1 MLNRENKTAITRK
14 GMVSNRLNKFSIR
27 KYTVGTA
34 SILVGTTLI
43 FGLGNQEAK
52 AAESTNKELN
62 EATTSASDNQ
72 SSGKVDMQ
80 QLNQE
85 DNTKNDN
92 QKEMVSSQGNET
104 TSNGNKSIEKE
115 SVQSTTGNKV
125 EVSTAKSD
133 EQASPK
139 STNEDLNTKQTI
151 SNQEALQPD
160 LQENKSV
167 VNAQPTNEENKKVDA
182 KTEST
187 TLNVKSDAIKSN
199 AETLVDNNSNS
210 NNENNADIILPKST
224 APKRLNTRMR
234 MAAIQPNSTDS
245 KNVNDLITSNTT
257 LTVVDADN
265 SKTIVPAQD
274 YLSLKSQITVDDK
287 VKSGDYFT
295 IKYSD
300 TVQVYGLNP
309 EDIKNIGDIKDP
321 NNGETIATAKH
332 DTANNLITYT
342 FTDYVDRFNSVKM
355 GINYSIYMD
364 ADTIPVDKKDV
375 PFSVTI
381 GNQITTTTADI
392 TYPAYKEADN
402 NSIGSAF
409 TETVSHV
416 GNVED
421 PGYYNQVVYV
431 NPMDK
436 DLKGAKLKVEAYHPK
451 YPTNIGQIN
460 QNVTNIKIYRVPEG
474 YTLNK
479 GYDVNTNDLVDV
491 TDEFKNKMTYG
502 SNQSVNLDFGDITSA
517 YVVMVNT
524 KFQYTNSE
532 SPTLVQMATLSST
545 GNKSVSTG
553 NALGFTNNQSGGAGQ
568 EVYKIGNYV
577 WEDTNKNGVQELGEK
592 GVGNVTVTVFDNNT
606 NTKVGE
612 AVTKEDG
619 SYLIP
624 NLPNGDYR
632 VEFSNLPKGYE
643 VTPSKQGNNEEL
655 DSNGL
660 SSVITVNG
668 KDNLSADLGIYKPK
682 YNLGDYVWEDT
693 NKNGIQD
700 QDEKGISGVTVTL
713 KDENGNV
720 LKTVTT
726 DADGKYKFTDLD
738 NGNYKVE
745 FTTPEGYTPTTVTSG
760 SDIEKDSNG
769 LTTTGVINGADNMT
783 LDSGFYKTPKYN
795 LGNYVW
801 EDTNKDGKQDST
813 EKGIS
818 GVTVTLKN
826 ENGEVLQTTKT
837 DKDGKYQFT
846 GLENGTYKVEFETP
860 SGYTPTQVGSGTD
873 EGIDSNGT
881 STTGVIKDKDNDTID
896 SGFYKPT
903 YNLGDYV
910 WEDTNKN
917 GVQDKDEKGISG
929 VTVTLKDE
937 NDKVL
942 KTVTT
947 DENGKYQFTDL
958 NNGTY
963 KVEFETPSGYTPTS
977 VTSGNDTEKDS
988 NGLTTTGVIKDAD
1001 NMTLDS
1007 GFYKT
1012 PKYSL
1017 GDYVWYDSNK
1027 DGKQDSTEKGI
1038 KDVKVT
1044 LLNEKGEVIGTTKT
1058 DENGKYRFDNLDSGK
1073 YKVIFEKSAGYLPT
1087 KVNGTTDGEK
1097 DSNGSSVTVK
1107 INGKDD
1113 MSLDTGFYKEPKY
1126 NLGDYVWED
1135 TNKDGIQDANEPGIK
1150 DVKVTLKD
1158 STGKVIGTTTTDAS
1172 GKYKFTDLDNGNYT
1186 VEFETPAGYTP
1197 TVKNTTAEDKDSNGL
1212 TTTGVI
1218 KDADNMTLDSGF
1230 YKTPKYSL
1238 GDYVW
1243 YDSNKDG

>member
-72 SSGKVDMQ
+72 SSDKVDMQ

-151 SNQEALQPD
+151 SNQEGLQPD
-160 LQENKSV
+160 LLENKSV
-167 VNAQPTNEENKKVDA
+167 VNVQPTNEENKKVDA

-224 APKRLNTRMR
+224 APKSLNTRMR

-769 LTTTGVINGADNMT
+769 LTTTGVI
-783 LDSGFYKTPKYN
+783 
-795 LGNYVW
+795 
-801 EDTNKDGKQDST
+801 
-813 EKGIS
+813 
-818 GVTVTLKN
+818 
-826 ENGEVLQTTKT
+826 
-837 DKDGKYQFT
+837 
-846 GLENGTYKVEFETP
+846 
-860 SGYTPTQVGSGTD
+860 
-873 EGIDSNGT
+873 
-881 STTGVIKDKDNDTID
+881 KDKDNDTID

-1038 KDVKVT
+1038 KDVKVI

-1073 YKVIFEKSAGYLPT
+1073 YKVIFEKPT
-1087 KVNGTTDGEK
+1087 GLTQTGTNTTEDDKDADGGEVDVTITDH
-1097 DSNGSSVTVK
+1097 
-1107 INGKDD
+1107 DD
-1113 MSLDTGFYKEPKY
+1113 
-1126 NLGDYVWED
+1126 
-1135 TNKDGIQDANEPGIK
+1135 
-1150 DVKVTLKD
+1150 
-1158 STGKVIGTTTTDAS
+1158 
-1172 GKYKFTDLDNGNYT
+1172 FTLDNGY
-1186 VEFETPAGYTP
+1186 Y
-1197 TVKNTTAEDKDSNGL
+1197 
-1212 TTTGVI
+1212 
-1218 KDADNMTLDSGF
+1218 
-1230 YKTPKYSL
+1230 
-1238 GDYVW
+1238 
-1243 YDSNKDG
+1243 

>member
-1 MLNRENKTAITRK
+1 MLNRENKTAMTRK

-43 FGLGNQEAK
+43 FGIGSQEAK
-52 AAESTNKELN
+52 AAEVTNKEMK
-62 EATTSASDNQ
+62 EDATSVNNDQVSK
-72 SSGKVDMQ
+72 KVDTGQLNNDGNTSKVDTEQLKDENINKVANQKEVTRVENSVASEKNNNSQPSENGKLQTSDVKKTEANNTTLDDQVTTTVNSQ
-80 QLNQE
+80 QLNT
-85 DNTKNDN
+85 DN
-92 QKEMVSSQGNET
+92 T
-104 TSNGNKSIEKE
+104 TSNATMSSAPINVSKDDLKINNE
-115 SVQSTTGNKV
+115 
-125 EVSTAKSD
+125 EVRNVGEKSD
-133 EQASPK
+133 
-139 STNEDLNTKQTI
+139 
-151 SNQEALQPD
+151 
-160 LQENKSV
+160 
-167 VNAQPTNEENKKVDA
+167 
-182 KTEST
+182 
-187 TLNVKSDAIKSN
+187 
-199 AETLVDNNSNS
+199 
-210 NNENNADIILPKST
+210 NADNANGSDVIMPKST

-234 MAAIQPNSTDS
+234 MAAIQSTSTDS

-355 GINYSIYMD
+355 GINYSVYMD

-381 GNQITTTTADI
+381 GNQTTTTTADI

-409 TETVSHV
+409 TETVSHA
-416 GNVED
+416 GNAED

-436 DLKGAKLKVEAYHPK
+436 DLKGANLKVEAYHPK
-451 YPTNIGQIN
+451 YPANIGQIN

-479 GYDVNTNDLVDV
+479 GYDVNANDLVDV

-502 SNQSVNLDFGDITSA
+502 TNQSVNIDFGDITSA

-545 GNKSVSTG
+545 GNKTVSTG

-632 VEFSNLPKGYE
+632 VEFSNLPQGYE

-655 DSNGL
+655 DSNGV

-700 QDEKGISGVTVTL
+700 QDEK
-713 KDENGNV
+713 GNV

-1038 KDVKVT
+1038 KGVKVT
-1044 LLNEKGEVIGTTKT
+1044 LQNEKGEVIGTTET

-1073 YKVIFEKSAGYLPT
+1073 YKVIFEKPAGLT
-1087 KVNGTTDGEK
+1087 QTGTNTTEDDKDADGGEVDVTITDH
-1097 DSNGSSVTVK
+1097 
-1107 INGKDD
+1107 DD
-1113 MSLDTGFYKEPKY
+1113 
-1126 NLGDYVWED
+1126 
-1135 TNKDGIQDANEPGIK
+1135 
-1150 DVKVTLKD
+1150 
-1158 STGKVIGTTTTDAS
+1158 
-1172 GKYKFTDLDNGNYT
+1172 FTLDNGY
-1186 VEFETPAGYTP
+1186 FEEETS
-1197 TVKNTTAEDKDSNGL
+1197 DS
-1212 TTTGVI
+1212 
-1218 KDADNMTLDSGF
+1218 DS
-1230 YKTPKYSL
+1230 
-1238 GDYVW
+1238 
-1243 YDSNKDG
+1243 DSD

>member
-72 SSGKVDMQ
+72 SSDKVDMQ

-104 TSNGNKSIEKE
+104 TSNGNKLIEKE

-139 STNEDLNTKQTI
+139 STNEDLNTKQII

-167 VNAQPTNEENKKVDA
+167 VNVQPTNEENKKVDA

-199 AETLVDNNSNS
+199 DETLVDNNSNS

-234 MAAIQPNSTDS
+234 IAAVQPSSTEA

-257 LTVVDADN
+257 LTVVDADKN
-265 SKTIVPAQD
+265 NKIVPAQD

-342 FTDYVDRFNSVKM
+342 FTDYVDRFNSVQM

-364 ADTIPVDKKDV
+364 ADTIPVSKNDV
-375 PFSVTI
+375 EFNVTI
-381 GNQITTTTADI
+381 GNTTTKTTANI
-392 TYPAYKEADN
+392 QYPDYVVNEK

-416 GNVED
+416 GNKEN
-421 PGYYNQVVYV
+421 PGYYKQTIYV
-431 NPMDK
+431 NPSENS
-436 DLKGAKLKVEAYHPK
+436 LTNAKLKVQAYHSS
-451 YPTNIGQIN
+451 YPNNIGQIN
-460 QNVTNIKIYRVPEG
+460 KDVTDIKIYQVPKG

-479 GYDVNTNDLVDV
+479 GYDVNTKELTDV
-491 TDEFKNKMTYG
+491 TNQYLQKITYG
-502 SNQSVNLDFGDITSA
+502 DNNSAVIDFGNADSA

-1058 DENGKYRFDNLDSGK
+1058 DENGKYCFDNLDSGK
-1073 YKVIFEKSAGYLPT
+1073 YKVIFEK
-1087 KVNGTTDGEK
+1087 
-1097 DSNGSSVTVK
+1097 
-1107 INGKDD
+1107 
-1113 MSLDTGFYKEPKY
+1113 
-1126 NLGDYVWED
+1126 
-1135 TNKDGIQDANEPGIK
+1135 
-1150 DVKVTLKD
+1150 
-1158 STGKVIGTTTTDAS
+1158 
-1172 GKYKFTDLDNGNYT
+1172 
-1186 VEFETPAGYTP
+1186 PAGLTQ
-1197 TVKNTTAEDKDSNGL
+1197 TGTNTTEDD
-1212 TTTGVI
+1212 
-1218 KDADNMTLDSGF
+1218 KDADG
-1230 YKTPKYSL
+1230 
-1238 GDYVW
+1238 GEV
-1243 YDSNKDG
+1243 

>member
-72 SSGKVDMQ
+72 SSDKVDMQ

-104 TSNGNKSIEKE
+104 TSNGNKLIEKE

-167 VNAQPTNEENKKVDA
+167 VNVQPTNEENKKVDA

-199 AETLVDNNSNS
+199 DETLVDNNSNS

-234 MAAIQPNSTDS
+234 IAAVQPSSTEA

-257 LTVVDADN
+257 LTVVDADKN
-265 SKTIVPAQD
+265 NKIVPAQD
-274 YLSLKSQITVDDK
+274 YLALKSQIKVDDK

-342 FTDYVDRFNSVKM
+342 FTDYVDRFNSVQM

-364 ADTIPVDKKDV
+364 ADTIPVSKNDV
-375 PFSVTI
+375 EFNVTI
-381 GNQITTTTADI
+381 GNTTTKTTANI
-392 TYPAYKEADN
+392 QYPDYVSRDN

-409 TETVSHV
+409 TETVSHA
-416 GNVED
+416 GNAED
-421 PGYYNQVVYV
+421 PGYYIQTVYV
-431 NPMDK
+431 NPSEK
-436 DLKGAKLKVEAYHPK
+436 TLTNAKLKVEAYHK
-451 YPTNIGQIN
+451 DYPDNVGQIN
-460 QNVTNIKIYRVPEG
+460 KNVTKIKIYQAPKDYV
-474 YTLNK
+474 LNK
-479 GYDVNTNDLVDV
+479 GYDVNTNQLIDV
-491 TDEFKNKMTYG
+491 TEQFKDKITYG
-502 SNQSVNLDFGDITSA
+502 TNDSVNVDFGSINNS
-517 YVVMVNT
+517 YVVMVDT
-524 KFQYTNSE
+524 KFEFTTSE
-532 SPTLVQMATLSST
+532 SPTLVQMATLTSD
-545 GNKSVSTG
+545 GNRSVSTG

-577 WEDTNKNGVQELGEK
+577 WEDTNKNGIQELGEVGVK
-592 GVGNVTVTVFDNNT
+592 GVTVVAYDNKT
-606 NTKVGE
+606 NKEVGRTITDE
-612 AVTKEDG
+612 KG
-619 SYLIP
+619 GYLIP

-726 DADGKYKFTDLD
+726 DADGKYKFTDLG

-1044 LLNEKGEVIGTTKT
+1044 LLNEKGEVIGTTTT

-1073 YKVIFEKSAGYLPT
+1073 YKVIFEK
-1087 KVNGTTDGEK
+1087 
-1097 DSNGSSVTVK
+1097 
-1107 INGKDD
+1107 
-1113 MSLDTGFYKEPKY
+1113 
-1126 NLGDYVWED
+1126 
-1135 TNKDGIQDANEPGIK
+1135 
-1150 DVKVTLKD
+1150 
-1158 STGKVIGTTTTDAS
+1158 
-1172 GKYKFTDLDNGNYT
+1172 
-1186 VEFETPAGYTP
+1186 PAGLTQ
-1197 TVKNTTAEDKDSNGL
+1197 TGTNTTEDD
-1212 TTTGVI
+1212 
-1218 KDADNMTLDSGF
+1218 KDADGGEVDVTITDHDDF
-1230 YKTPKYSL
+1230 T
-1238 GDYVW
+1238 
-1243 YDSNKDG
+1243 

>member
-72 SSGKVDMQ
+72 SSDKVDMQ

-234 MAAIQPNSTDS
+234 IAAVQPSSTEA

-257 LTVVDADN
+257 LTVVDADKN
-265 SKTIVPAQD
+265 NKIVPAQD
-274 YLSLKSQITVDDK
+274 YLELKSQIKVDDK

-342 FTDYVDRFNSVKM
+342 FTDYVDRFNSVQM

-364 ADTIPVDKKDV
+364 ADTIPVSKNDV
-375 PFSVTI
+375 EFNVTI
-381 GNQITTTTADI
+381 GNTTTKTTANI
-392 TYPAYKEADN
+392 QYPDYVVNEK

-416 GNVED
+416 GNKEN
-421 PGYYNQVVYV
+421 PGYYKQTIYV
-431 NPMDK
+431 NPSENS
-436 DLKGAKLKVEAYHPK
+436 LTNAKLKVQAYHSS
-451 YPTNIGQIN
+451 YPNNIGQIN
-460 QNVTNIKIYRVPEG
+460 KEVTDIKIYQVPKG

-479 GYDVNTNDLVDV
+479 GYDVNTKELTDV
-491 TDEFKNKMTYG
+491 TNQYLQKITYG
-502 SNQSVNLDFGDITSA
+502 DNNSAVIDFGNADSA

-524 KFQYTNSE
+524 KFQYTTSE
-532 SPTLVQMATLSST
+532 SPTLVQMVTLSSD
-545 GNKSVSTG
+545 NSKSASMG

-1027 DGKQDSTEKGI
+1027 DGKQDS
-1038 KDVKVT
+1038 
-1044 LLNEKGEVIGTTKT
+1044 
-1058 DENGKYRFDNLDSGK
+1058 
-1073 YKVIFEKSAGYLPT
+1073 
-1087 KVNGTTDGEK
+1087 
-1097 DSNGSSVTVK
+1097 
-1107 INGKDD
+1107 
-1113 MSLDTGFYKEPKY
+1113 
-1126 NLGDYVWED
+1126 
-1135 TNKDGIQDANEPGIK
+1135 
-1150 DVKVTLKD
+1150 
-1158 STGKVIGTTTTDAS
+1158 
-1172 GKYKFTDLDNGNYT
+1172 
-1186 VEFETPAGYTP
+1186 
-1197 TVKNTTAEDKDSNGL
+1197 
-1212 TTTGVI
+1212 
-1218 KDADNMTLDSGF
+1218 
-1230 YKTPKYSL
+1230 
-1238 GDYVW
+1238 
-1243 YDSNKDG
+1243 

>member
-72 SSGKVDMQ
+72 SSDKVDMQ

-104 TSNGNKSIEKE
+104 TSNGNKLIEKE

-167 VNAQPTNEENKKVDA
+167 VNVQPTNEENKKVDA

-199 AETLVDNNSNS
+199 DETLVDNNSNS

-234 MAAIQPNSTDS
+234 IAAVQPSSTEA

-257 LTVVDADN
+257 LTVVDADKN
-265 SKTIVPAQD
+265 NKIVPAQD

-342 FTDYVDRFNSVKM
+342 FTDYVDRFNSVQM

-364 ADTIPVDKKDV
+364 ADTIPVSKNDV
-375 PFSVTI
+375 EFNVTI
-381 GNQITTTTADI
+381 GNTTTKTTANI
-392 TYPAYKEADN
+392 QYPDYVVNEK

-416 GNVED
+416 GNKEN
-421 PGYYNQVVYV
+421 PGYYKQTIYV
-431 NPMDK
+431 NPSENS
-436 DLKGAKLKVEAYHPK
+436 LTNAKLKVQAYHSS
-451 YPTNIGQIN
+451 YPNNIGQIN
-460 QNVTNIKIYRVPEG
+460 KDVTDIKIYQVPKG

-479 GYDVNTNDLVDV
+479 GYDVNTKELTDV
-491 TDEFKNKMTYG
+491 TNQYLQKITYG
-502 SNQSVNLDFGDITSA
+502 DNNSAVIDFGNADSA

-1058 DENGKYRFDNLDSGK
+1058 DENGKYCFDNLDSGK
-1073 YKVIFEKSAGYLPT
+1073 YKVIFEK
-1087 KVNGTTDGEK
+1087 
-1097 DSNGSSVTVK
+1097 
-1107 INGKDD
+1107 
-1113 MSLDTGFYKEPKY
+1113 
-1126 NLGDYVWED
+1126 
-1135 TNKDGIQDANEPGIK
+1135 
-1150 DVKVTLKD
+1150 
-1158 STGKVIGTTTTDAS
+1158 
-1172 GKYKFTDLDNGNYT
+1172 
-1186 VEFETPAGYTP
+1186 PAGLTQ
-1197 TVKNTTAEDKDSNGL
+1197 TGTNTTE
-1212 TTTGVI
+1212 
-1218 KDADNMTLDSGF
+1218 
-1230 YKTPKYSL
+1230 
-1238 GDYVW
+1238 
-1243 YDSNKDG
+1243 

>member
-72 SSGKVDMQ
+72 SSDKVDMQ

-104 TSNGNKSIEKE
+104 TSNGNKLIEKE

-167 VNAQPTNEENKKVDA
+167 VNVQPTNEENKKVDA

-199 AETLVDNNSNS
+199 DETLVDNNSNS

-234 MAAIQPNSTDS
+234 IAAVQPSSTEA

-257 LTVVDADN
+257 LTVVDADKN
-265 SKTIVPAQD
+265 NKIVPAQD

-342 FTDYVDRFNSVKM
+342 FTDYVDRFNSVQM

-364 ADTIPVDKKDV
+364 ADTIPVSKNDV
-375 PFSVTI
+375 EFNVTI
-381 GNQITTTTADI
+381 GNTTTKTTANI
-392 TYPAYKEADN
+392 QYPDYVVNEK

-416 GNVED
+416 GNKEN
-421 PGYYNQVVYV
+421 PGYYKQTIYV
-431 NPMDK
+431 NPSENS
-436 DLKGAKLKVEAYHPK
+436 LTNAKLKVQAYHSS
-451 YPTNIGQIN
+451 YPNNIGQIN
-460 QNVTNIKIYRVPEG
+460 KDVTDIKIYQVPKG

-479 GYDVNTNDLVDV
+479 GYDVNTKELTDV
-491 TDEFKNKMTYG
+491 TNQYLQKITYG
-502 SNQSVNLDFGDITSA
+502 DNNSAVIDFGNADSA

-1027 DGKQDSTEKGI
+1027 
-1038 KDVKVT
+1038 
-1044 LLNEKGEVIGTTKT
+1044 
-1058 DENGKYRFDNLDSGK
+1058 
-1073 YKVIFEKSAGYLPT
+1073 
-1087 KVNGTTDGEK
+1087 
-1097 DSNGSSVTVK
+1097 
-1107 INGKDD
+1107 
-1113 MSLDTGFYKEPKY
+1113 
-1126 NLGDYVWED
+1126 
-1135 TNKDGIQDANEPGIK
+1135 
-1150 DVKVTLKD
+1150 
-1158 STGKVIGTTTTDAS
+1158 
-1172 GKYKFTDLDNGNYT
+1172 
-1186 VEFETPAGYTP
+1186 
-1197 TVKNTTAEDKDSNGL
+1197 
-1212 TTTGVI
+1212 
-1218 KDADNMTLDSGF
+1218 
-1230 YKTPKYSL
+1230 
-1238 GDYVW
+1238 
-1243 YDSNKDG
+1243 

>member
-1 MLNRENKTAITRK
+1 
-14 GMVSNRLNKFSIR
+14 
-27 KYTVGTA
+27 
-34 SILVGTTLI
+34 
-43 FGLGNQEAK
+43 
-52 AAESTNKELN
+52 
-62 EATTSASDNQ
+62 
-72 SSGKVDMQ
+72 
-80 QLNQE
+80 
-85 DNTKNDN
+85 
-92 QKEMVSSQGNET
+92 
-104 TSNGNKSIEKE
+104 
-115 SVQSTTGNKV
+115 
-125 EVSTAKSD
+125 
-133 EQASPK
+133 
-139 STNEDLNTKQTI
+139 
-151 SNQEALQPD
+151 
-160 LQENKSV
+160 
-167 VNAQPTNEENKKVDA
+167 
-182 KTEST
+182 
-187 TLNVKSDAIKSN
+187 
-199 AETLVDNNSNS
+199 
-210 NNENNADIILPKST
+210 
-224 APKRLNTRMR
+224 
-234 MAAIQPNSTDS
+234 
-245 KNVNDLITSNTT
+245 
-257 LTVVDADN
+257 
-265 SKTIVPAQD
+265 
-274 YLSLKSQITVDDK
+274 
-287 VKSGDYFT
+287 
-295 IKYSD
+295 
-300 TVQVYGLNP
+300 
-309 EDIKNIGDIKDP
+309 
-321 NNGETIATAKH
+321 
-332 DTANNLITYT
+332 
-342 FTDYVDRFNSVKM
+342 
-355 GINYSIYMD
+355 
-364 ADTIPVDKKDV
+364 
-375 PFSVTI
+375 
-381 GNQITTTTADI
+381 
-392 TYPAYKEADN
+392 YKEADN

-738 NGNYKVE
+738 NGNYKVV

-1073 YKVIFEKSAGYLPT
+1073 YKVIFEK
-1087 KVNGTTDGEK
+1087 
-1097 DSNGSSVTVK
+1097 
-1107 INGKDD
+1107 
-1113 MSLDTGFYKEPKY
+1113 
-1126 NLGDYVWED
+1126 
-1135 TNKDGIQDANEPGIK
+1135 
-1150 DVKVTLKD
+1150 
-1158 STGKVIGTTTTDAS
+1158 
-1172 GKYKFTDLDNGNYT
+1172 
-1186 VEFETPAGYTP
+1186 PAGLTQ
-1197 TVKNTTAEDKDSNGL
+1197 TGTNTTEDD
-1212 TTTGVI
+1212 
-1218 KDADNMTLDSGF
+1218 KDADGGEVD
-1230 YKTPKYSL
+1230 
-1238 GDYVW
+1238 
-1243 YDSNKDG
+1243 

>member
-1 MLNRENKTAITRK
+1 MLNRENKTAMTRK

-43 FGLGNQEAK
+43 FGLGSQEAK
-52 AAESTNKELN
+52 AAEVTNKEMK
-62 EATTSASDNQ
+62 EDATSVNNDQVSK
-72 SSGKVDMQ
+72 KVDTEQLNNDGNTSKVDTEQLKDENINKVANQKEVTRVENSVASEKNNNSKPSENGKLQTSDVKKTEDNNATSDDQVTTTVNSQ
-80 QLNQE
+80 QLNT
-85 DNTKNDN
+85 DNTTS
-92 QKEMVSSQGNET
+92 MSSAPINVRKDDLKFNNE
-104 TSNGNKSIEKE
+104 
-115 SVQSTTGNKV
+115 
-125 EVSTAKSD
+125 EVRNVGEKSD
-133 EQASPK
+133 NTDNANSSELIKPK
-139 STNEDLNTKQTI
+139 T
-151 SNQEALQPD
+151 
-160 LQENKSV
+160 
-167 VNAQPTNEENKKVDA
+167 
-182 KTEST
+182 TE
-187 TLNVKSDAIKSN
+187 
-199 AETLVDNNSNS
+199 
-210 NNENNADIILPKST
+210 
-224 APKRLNTRMR
+224 PKRLNTRMR
-234 MAAIQPNSTDS
+234 IAAIQPNSTDS

-342 FTDYVDRFNSVKM
+342 FTDYVDRFNSVQM

-381 GNQITTTTADI
+381 GNQTTTTTADI

-409 TETVSHV
+409 TETVSHA
-416 GNVED
+416 GNAED

-436 DLKGAKLKVEAYHPK
+436 DLKGANLKVEAYHPK
-451 YPTNIGQIN
+451 YPANIGQIN

-479 GYDVNTNDLVDV
+479 GYDVNANDLVDV
-491 TDEFKNKMTYG
+491 TDEFKNKMAYG
-502 SNQSVNLDFGDITSA
+502 TNQSVNIDFGDITSA
-517 YVVMVNT
+517 YVVMVKT

-532 SPTLVQMATLSST
+532 SPTLVQMATLTSD
-545 GNKSVSTG
+545 GNRSVSTG

-577 WEDTNKNGVQELGEK
+577 WEDTNKNGVQELGEVGVK
-592 GVGNVTVTVFDNNT
+592 GVTVVAYDNKT
-606 NTKVGE
+606 NKEVGRTITDE
-612 AVTKEDG
+612 KG
-619 SYLIP
+619 GYLIP

-632 VEFSNLPKGYE
+632 VEFSNLPQGYE

-655 DSNGL
+655 DSNGV

-682 YNLGDYVWEDT
+682 YNLGDYVWEDI

-745 FTTPEGYTPTTVTSG
+745 FTTPEGYTPTSTNTGGNDTV
-760 SDIEKDSNG
+760 DSNG

-801 EDTNKDGKQDST
+801 EDTNKDGKQDSS

-1038 KDVKVT
+1038 KGVKVT

-1073 YKVIFEKSAGYLPT
+1073 YKVIFEK
-1087 KVNGTTDGEK
+1087 
-1097 DSNGSSVTVK
+1097 
-1107 INGKDD
+1107 
-1113 MSLDTGFYKEPKY
+1113 
-1126 NLGDYVWED
+1126 
-1135 TNKDGIQDANEPGIK
+1135 
-1150 DVKVTLKD
+1150 
-1158 STGKVIGTTTTDAS
+1158 
-1172 GKYKFTDLDNGNYT
+1172 
-1186 VEFETPAGYTP
+1186 PAGLTQ
-1197 TVKNTTAEDKDSNGL
+1197 TGTNTTEDD
-1212 TTTGVI
+1212 
-1218 KDADNMTLDSGF
+1218 KDADGGEVDVTITDHDDFTLD
-1230 YKTPKYSL
+1230 
-1238 GDYVW
+1238 
-1243 YDSNKDG
+1243 N

>member
-1 MLNRENKTAITRK
+1 MLNRENKTAMTRK

-62 EATTSASDNQ
+62 ETTTSASDNQ
-72 SSGKVDMQ
+72 SNSKVDNQ

-92 QKEMVSSQGNET
+92 QKEMESSQGTET
-104 TSNGNKSIEKE
+104 TSNDNKALSLENG

-133 EQASPK
+133 EQAPPK

-167 VNAQPTNEENKKVDA
+167 VNVQPTNEENKKVDA

-1073 YKVIFEKSAGYLPT
+1073 YKVIFEKPAGLT
-1087 KVNGTTDGEK
+1087 QTGTNTTEDDKDADGGEVDVTITDH
-1097 DSNGSSVTVK
+1097 
-1107 INGKDD
+1107 DD
-1113 MSLDTGFYKEPKY
+1113 
-1126 NLGDYVWED
+1126 
-1135 TNKDGIQDANEPGIK
+1135 
-1150 DVKVTLKD
+1150 
-1158 STGKVIGTTTTDAS
+1158 
-1172 GKYKFTDLDNGNYT
+1172 FTLDNGYY
-1186 VEFETPAGYTP
+1186 EEETS
-1197 TVKNTTAEDKDSNGL
+1197 DS
-1212 TTTGVI
+1212 
-1218 KDADNMTLDSGF
+1218 DS
-1230 YKTPKYSL
+1230 
-1238 GDYVW
+1238 
-1243 YDSNKDG
+1243 DSDS

>member
-1 MLNRENKTAITRK
+1 MLNRENKTAMTRK

-43 FGLGNQEAK
+43 FGIGSQEAK
-52 AAESTNKELN
+52 AAEVTNKEMK
-62 EATTSASDNQ
+62 EDATSVNNDQVSK
-72 SSGKVDMQ
+72 KVDTGQLNKDGNTSKVDTEQLNDENINKVANQKEVTRVENSVASEKNNNSQPSENGKLQTSDVKKTEDNNATSDDQVTTTVNSQ
-80 QLNQE
+80 QLNT
-85 DNTKNDN
+85 DN
-92 QKEMVSSQGNET
+92 T
-104 TSNGNKSIEKE
+104 TSNATMSAAPINVSKDDLKINSE
-115 SVQSTTGNKV
+115 
-125 EVSTAKSD
+125 EVRNVGEKSD
-133 EQASPK
+133 
-139 STNEDLNTKQTI
+139 NT
-151 SNQEALQPD
+151 D
-160 LQENKSV
+160 
-167 VNAQPTNEENKKVDA
+167 NANG
-182 KTEST
+182 
-187 TLNVKSDAIKSN
+187 SDVIM
-199 AETLVDNNSNS
+199 
-210 NNENNADIILPKST
+210 PKST

-234 MAAIQPNSTDS
+234 IAAVQPSSTDS
-245 KNVNDLITSNTT
+245 KNVNNLITSTTT
-257 LTVVDADN
+257 LTVVDADKN
-265 SKTIVPAQD
+265 NKIVPAQD
-274 YLSLKSQITVDDK
+274 YLALKSQIKVDDK

-342 FTDYVDRFNSVKM
+342 FTDYVDRFNSVQM

-364 ADTIPVDKKDV
+364 ADTIPVSKNDV
-375 PFSVTI
+375 EFNVTI
-381 GNQITTTTADI
+381 GNDTTKTTANI
-392 TYPAYKEADN
+392 QYPDYVVNEK

-416 GNVED
+416 GNKEN
-421 PGYYNQVVYV
+421 PGYYKQTIYV
-431 NPMDK
+431 NPSENS
-436 DLKGAKLKVEAYHPK
+436 LTNAKLKVQAYHSS
-451 YPTNIGQIN
+451 YPNNIGQIN
-460 QNVTNIKIYRVPEG
+460 KEVTDIKIYQVPKG

-479 GYDVNTNDLVDV
+479 GYDVNTKELTDV
-491 TDEFKNKMTYG
+491 TNQYLQKITYG
-502 SNQSVNLDFGDITSA
+502 DNNSAVIDFGNADSA

-524 KFQYTNSE
+524 KFQYTTSE
-532 SPTLVQMATLSST
+532 SPTLVQMVTLSSD
-545 GNKSVSTG
+545 NSKSASMG

-632 VEFSNLPKGYE
+632 VEFSNLPQGYE

-655 DSNGL
+655 DSNGV

-860 SGYTPTQVGSGTD
+860 LGYTPTQVGSGTD

-1073 YKVIFEKSAGYLPT
+1073 YKVIFEK
-1087 KVNGTTDGEK
+1087 
-1097 DSNGSSVTVK
+1097 
-1107 INGKDD
+1107 
-1113 MSLDTGFYKEPKY
+1113 
-1126 NLGDYVWED
+1126 
-1135 TNKDGIQDANEPGIK
+1135 
-1150 DVKVTLKD
+1150 
-1158 STGKVIGTTTTDAS
+1158 
-1172 GKYKFTDLDNGNYT
+1172 
-1186 VEFETPAGYTP
+1186 PAG
-1197 TVKNTTAEDKDSNGL
+1197 L
-1212 TTTGVI
+1212 T
-1218 KDADNMTLDSGF
+1218 
-1230 YKTPKYSL
+1230 
-1238 GDYVW
+1238 
-1243 YDSNKDG
+1243 

>member
-1 MLNRENKTAITRK
+1 MLNRENKTAMTRK

-43 FGLGNQEAK
+43 FGIGSQEAK
-52 AAESTNKELN
+52 AAEVTNKEMK
-62 EATTSASDNQ
+62 EDATSVNNDQVSK
-72 SSGKVDMQ
+72 KVDTGQLNKDGNTSKVDTEQLNDENINKVANQKEVTRVENSVASEKNNNSQPSENGKLQTSDVKKTEDNNATSDDQVTTTVNSQ
-80 QLNQE
+80 QLNT
-85 DNTKNDN
+85 DN
-92 QKEMVSSQGNET
+92 T
-104 TSNGNKSIEKE
+104 TSNATMSAAPINVSKDDLKINSE
-115 SVQSTTGNKV
+115 
-125 EVSTAKSD
+125 EVRNVGEKSD
-133 EQASPK
+133 
-139 STNEDLNTKQTI
+139 NT
-151 SNQEALQPD
+151 D
-160 LQENKSV
+160 
-167 VNAQPTNEENKKVDA
+167 NANG
-182 KTEST
+182 
-187 TLNVKSDAIKSN
+187 SDVIM
-199 AETLVDNNSNS
+199 
-210 NNENNADIILPKST
+210 PKST

-234 MAAIQPNSTDS
+234 IAAVQPSSTDS
-245 KNVNDLITSNTT
+245 KNVNNLITSTTT
-257 LTVVDADN
+257 LTVVDADKN
-265 SKTIVPAQD
+265 NKIVPAQD
-274 YLSLKSQITVDDK
+274 YLALKSQIKVDDK

-342 FTDYVDRFNSVKM
+342 FTDYVDRFNSVQM

-364 ADTIPVDKKDV
+364 ADTIPVSKNDV
-375 PFSVTI
+375 EFNVTI
-381 GNQITTTTADI
+381 GNDTTKTTANI
-392 TYPAYKEADN
+392 QYPDYVVNEK

-416 GNVED
+416 GNKEN
-421 PGYYNQVVYV
+421 PGYYKQTIYV
-431 NPMDK
+431 NPSENS
-436 DLKGAKLKVEAYHPK
+436 LTNAKLKVQAYHSS
-451 YPTNIGQIN
+451 YPNNIGQIN
-460 QNVTNIKIYRVPEG
+460 KEVTDIKIYQVPKG

-479 GYDVNTNDLVDV
+479 GYDVNTKELTDV
-491 TDEFKNKMTYG
+491 TNQYLQKITYG
-502 SNQSVNLDFGDITSA
+502 DNNSAVIDFGNADSA

-524 KFQYTNSE
+524 KFQYTTSE
-532 SPTLVQMATLSST
+532 SPTLVQMVTLSSD
-545 GNKSVSTG
+545 NSKSASMG

-632 VEFSNLPKGYE
+632 VEFSNLPQGYE

-655 DSNGL
+655 DSNGV

-801 EDTNKDGKQDST
+801 EDTNKDGKQGST

-860 SGYTPTQVGSGTD
+860 LGYTPTQVGSGTD

-1073 YKVIFEKSAGYLPT
+1073 YKVIFEK
-1087 KVNGTTDGEK
+1087 
-1097 DSNGSSVTVK
+1097 
-1107 INGKDD
+1107 
-1113 MSLDTGFYKEPKY
+1113 
-1126 NLGDYVWED
+1126 
-1135 TNKDGIQDANEPGIK
+1135 
-1150 DVKVTLKD
+1150 
-1158 STGKVIGTTTTDAS
+1158 
-1172 GKYKFTDLDNGNYT
+1172 
-1186 VEFETPAGYTP
+1186 PAG
-1197 TVKNTTAEDKDSNGL
+1197 L
-1212 TTTGVI
+1212 T
-1218 KDADNMTLDSGF
+1218 
-1230 YKTPKYSL
+1230 
-1238 GDYVW
+1238 
-1243 YDSNKDG
+1243 

>member
-72 SSGKVDMQ
+72 SSDKVDMQ

-104 TSNGNKSIEKE
+104 TSNGNKLIEKE

-167 VNAQPTNEENKKVDA
+167 VNVQPTNEENKKVDA

-245 KNVNDLITSNTT
+245 KNVNNLITSTTT
-257 LTVVDADN
+257 LTVVDADKN
-265 SKTIVPAQD
+265 NKIVPAQD
-274 YLSLKSQITVDDK
+274 YLTLKSQIKVDDK

-342 FTDYVDRFNSVKM
+342 FTDYVDRFNSVQM

-364 ADTIPVDKKDV
+364 ADTIPVSKNDV
-375 PFSVTI
+375 EFNVTI
-381 GNQITTTTADI
+381 GNTTTKTTANI
-392 TYPAYKEADN
+392 QYPDYVSRDN

-409 TETVSHV
+409 TETVSHA
-416 GNVED
+416 GNAED
-421 PGYYNQVVYV
+421 PGYYIQTVYV
-431 NPMDK
+431 NPSEK
-436 DLKGAKLKVEAYHPK
+436 TLTNAKLKVEAYHK
-451 YPTNIGQIN
+451 DYPDNVGQIN
-460 QNVTNIKIYRVPEG
+460 KNVTKIKIYQAPKDYV
-474 YTLNK
+474 LNK
-479 GYDVNTNDLVDV
+479 GYDVNTNQLIDV
-491 TDEFKNKMTYG
+491 TEQFKDKITYG
-502 SNQSVNLDFGDITSA
+502 TNDSVNVDFGSINNS
-517 YVVMVNT
+517 YVVMVDT
-524 KFQYTNSE
+524 KFEFTTSE
-532 SPTLVQMATLSST
+532 SPTLVQMATLTSD
-545 GNKSVSTG
+545 GNRSVSTG

-1044 LLNEKGEVIGTTKT
+1044 LLN
-1058 DENGKYRFDNLDSGK
+1058 
-1073 YKVIFEKSAGYLPT
+1073 
-1087 KVNGTTDGEK
+1087 
-1097 DSNGSSVTVK
+1097 
-1107 INGKDD
+1107 
-1113 MSLDTGFYKEPKY
+1113 
-1126 NLGDYVWED
+1126 
-1135 TNKDGIQDANEPGIK
+1135 
-1150 DVKVTLKD
+1150 
-1158 STGKVIGTTTTDAS
+1158 
-1172 GKYKFTDLDNGNYT
+1172 
-1186 VEFETPAGYTP
+1186 
-1197 TVKNTTAEDKDSNGL
+1197 
-1212 TTTGVI
+1212 
-1218 KDADNMTLDSGF
+1218 
-1230 YKTPKYSL
+1230 
-1238 GDYVW
+1238 
-1243 YDSNKDG
+1243 

>member
-1073 YKVIFEKSAGYLPT
+1073 YKVIFE
-1087 KVNGTTDGEK
+1087 
-1097 DSNGSSVTVK
+1097 
-1107 INGKDD
+1107 
-1113 MSLDTGFYKEPKY
+1113 
-1126 NLGDYVWED
+1126 
-1135 TNKDGIQDANEPGIK
+1135 
-1150 DVKVTLKD
+1150 
-1158 STGKVIGTTTTDAS
+1158 
-1172 GKYKFTDLDNGNYT
+1172 
-1186 VEFETPAGYTP
+1186 
-1197 TVKNTTAEDKDSNGL
+1197 
-1212 TTTGVI
+1212 
-1218 KDADNMTLDSGF
+1218 
-1230 YKTPKYSL
+1230 
-1238 GDYVW
+1238 
-1243 YDSNKDG
+1243 

>member
-738 NGNYKVE
+738 NGNYKVV

-1073 YKVIFEKSAGYLPT
+1073 YKVIFEK
-1087 KVNGTTDGEK
+1087 
-1097 DSNGSSVTVK
+1097 
-1107 INGKDD
+1107 
-1113 MSLDTGFYKEPKY
+1113 
-1126 NLGDYVWED
+1126 
-1135 TNKDGIQDANEPGIK
+1135 
-1150 DVKVTLKD
+1150 
-1158 STGKVIGTTTTDAS
+1158 
-1172 GKYKFTDLDNGNYT
+1172 
-1186 VEFETPAGYTP
+1186 PAGLTQ
-1197 TVKNTTAEDKDSNGL
+1197 TGTNTTEDDKD
-1212 TTTGVI
+1212 
-1218 KDADNMTLDSGF
+1218 
-1230 YKTPKYSL
+1230 
-1238 GDYVW
+1238 
-1243 YDSNKDG
+1243 

>member
-1 MLNRENKTAITRK
+1 MNNKKTATNRK
-14 GMVSNRLNKFSIR
+14 GMISNRLNKFSIR
-27 KYTVGTA
+27 KYSVGTA

-43 FGLGNQEAK
+43 FGLSGHEAK
-52 AAESTNKELN
+52 AAEHTNGELN
-62 EATTSASDNQ
+62 Q
-72 SSGKVDMQ
+72 SK
-80 QLNQE
+80 
-85 DNTKNDN
+85 
-92 QKEMVSSQGNET
+92 NET
-104 TSNGNKSIEKE
+104 TAPSENKTTEKVDSRQLKDNTQTATADQPKVTMSDSATVKETSSNMQSPQNTTAN
-115 SVQSTTGNKV
+115 QSTTQTSNVTTNDKSATTYSNDTSKSNLTQAKD
-125 EVSTAKSD
+125 VSTK
-133 EQASPK
+133 PK
-139 STNEDLNTKQTI
+139 TTTI
-151 SNQEALQPD
+151 KPR
-160 LQENKSV
+160 
-167 VNAQPTNEENKKVDA
+167 
-182 KTEST
+182 
-187 TLNVKSDAIKSN
+187 TLN
-199 AETLVDNNSNS
+199 
-210 NNENNADIILPKST
+210 
-224 APKRLNTRMR
+224 R
-234 MAAIQPNSTDS
+234 MAVNTVAAPQQGT
-245 KNVNDLITSNTT
+245 NVNDKVHFKNIDIAIDKGHVNKDTGKTEFWATSSDVLKLKANYTIDDSVKEGDT
-257 LTVVDADN
+257 FTFKYGQYFRPGSVRLP
-265 SKTIVPAQD
+265 SKTQNLYNAQ
-274 YLSLKSQITVDDK
+274 
-287 VKSGDYFT
+287 G
-295 IKYSD
+295 
-300 TVQVYGLNP
+300 
-309 EDIKNIGDIKDP
+309 NI
-321 NNGETIATAKH
+321 IAKGIYDSATNS
-332 DTANNLITYT
+332 TTYT
-342 FTDYVDRFNSVKM
+342 FTNYVDQYTNISGSIEQVSFAKRENATTDKTAYKMEVTLGNDSYSKEVIVDYGNKKAQPLISSTNYINNEDLSRNMTAYVNQPKNTYTKQTFVTNLTGYKFNPNAKNFKIYEVTNQNQFVDSFTPDTSKLTDVTDQFD
-355 GINYSIYMD
+355 INYSND
-364 ADTIPVDKKDV
+364 NKTATVDLMKGQKSSNKQYIIQQV
-375 PFSVTI
+375 
-381 GNQITTTTADI
+381 A
-392 TYPAYKEADN
+392 YPDN
-402 NSIGSAF
+402 SSTDNG
-409 TETVSHV
+409 
-416 GNVED
+416 
-421 PGYYNQVVYV
+421 
-431 NPMDK
+431 
-436 DLKGAKLKVEAYHPK
+436 
-451 YPTNIGQIN
+451 
-460 QNVTNIKIYRVPEG
+460 KID
-474 YTLNK
+474 YTLDTDKTKYSWSNS
-479 GYDVNTNDLVDV
+479 YSNVN
-491 TDEFKNKMTYG
+491 G
-502 SNQSVNLDFGDITSA
+502 
-517 YVVMVNT
+517 
-524 KFQYTNSE
+524 
-532 SPTLVQMATLSST
+532 SST
-545 GNKSVSTG
+545 ANGDQKKYN
-553 NALGFTNNQSGGAGQ
+553 LGD
-568 EVYKIGNYV
+568 YV
-577 WEDTNKNGVQELGEK
+577 WEDTNKDGKQDANEK
-592 GVGNVTVTVFDNNT
+592 GIKGVYVILKDSNG
-606 NTKVGE
+606 
-612 AVTKEDG
+612 KELDRTTTDE
-619 SYLIP
+619 
-624 NLPNGDYR
+624 NGKYQFTGLSNGTYS

-738 NGNYKVE
+738 NGNYKVV

-1073 YKVIFEKSAGYLPT
+1073 YKVIFEK
-1087 KVNGTTDGEK
+1087 
-1097 DSNGSSVTVK
+1097 
-1107 INGKDD
+1107 
-1113 MSLDTGFYKEPKY
+1113 
-1126 NLGDYVWED
+1126 
-1135 TNKDGIQDANEPGIK
+1135 
-1150 DVKVTLKD
+1150 
-1158 STGKVIGTTTTDAS
+1158 
-1172 GKYKFTDLDNGNYT
+1172 
-1186 VEFETPAGYTP
+1186 PAGLTQ
-1197 TVKNTTAEDKDSNGL
+1197 TGTNTT
-1212 TTTGVI
+1212 
-1218 KDADNMTLDSGF
+1218 
-1230 YKTPKYSL
+1230 
-1238 GDYVW
+1238 
-1243 YDSNKDG
+1243 

>member
-381 GNQITTTTADI
+381 GNQTTTTTADI

-738 NGNYKVE
+738 NGNYKVV

-1073 YKVIFEKSAGYLPT
+1073 YKVIFEK
-1087 KVNGTTDGEK
+1087 
-1097 DSNGSSVTVK
+1097 
-1107 INGKDD
+1107 
-1113 MSLDTGFYKEPKY
+1113 
-1126 NLGDYVWED
+1126 
-1135 TNKDGIQDANEPGIK
+1135 
-1150 DVKVTLKD
+1150 
-1158 STGKVIGTTTTDAS
+1158 
-1172 GKYKFTDLDNGNYT
+1172 
-1186 VEFETPAGYTP
+1186 PAGLTQ
-1197 TVKNTTAEDKDSNGL
+1197 TGTNTTEDD
-1212 TTTGVI
+1212 
-1218 KDADNMTLDSGF
+1218 KDADGGEVDVT
-1230 YKTPKYSL
+1230 
-1238 GDYVW
+1238 
-1243 YDSNKDG
+1243 

>member
-72 SSGKVDMQ
+72 SSDKVDMQ

-234 MAAIQPNSTDS
+234 IAAVQPSSTEA

-257 LTVVDADN
+257 LTVVDADKN
-265 SKTIVPAQD
+265 NKIVPAQD
-274 YLSLKSQITVDDK
+274 YLELKSQIKVDDK

-342 FTDYVDRFNSVKM
+342 FTDYVDRFNSVQM

-364 ADTIPVDKKDV
+364 ADTIPVSKNDV
-375 PFSVTI
+375 EFNVTI
-381 GNQITTTTADI
+381 GNTTTKTTANI
-392 TYPAYKEADN
+392 QYPDYVVNEK

-416 GNVED
+416 GNKEN
-421 PGYYNQVVYV
+421 PGYYKQTIYV
-431 NPMDK
+431 NPSENS
-436 DLKGAKLKVEAYHPK
+436 LTNAKLKVQAYHSS
-451 YPTNIGQIN
+451 YPNNIGQIN
-460 QNVTNIKIYRVPEG
+460 KEVTDIKIYQVPKG

-479 GYDVNTNDLVDV
+479 GYDVNTKELTDV
-491 TDEFKNKMTYG
+491 TNQYLQKITYG
-502 SNQSVNLDFGDITSA
+502 DNNSAVIDFGNADSA

-524 KFQYTNSE
+524 KFQYTTSE
-532 SPTLVQMATLSST
+532 SPTLVQMVTLSSD
-545 GNKSVSTG
+545 NSKSASMG

-1073 YKVIFEKSAGYLPT
+1073 Y
-1087 KVNGTTDGEK
+1087 
-1097 DSNGSSVTVK
+1097 
-1107 INGKDD
+1107 
-1113 MSLDTGFYKEPKY
+1113 
-1126 NLGDYVWED
+1126 
-1135 TNKDGIQDANEPGIK
+1135 
-1150 DVKVTLKD
+1150 
-1158 STGKVIGTTTTDAS
+1158 
-1172 GKYKFTDLDNGNYT
+1172 
-1186 VEFETPAGYTP
+1186 
-1197 TVKNTTAEDKDSNGL
+1197 
-1212 TTTGVI
+1212 
-1218 KDADNMTLDSGF
+1218 
-1230 YKTPKYSL
+1230 
-1238 GDYVW
+1238 
-1243 YDSNKDG
+1243 

>member
-1 MLNRENKTAITRK
+1 MLNRENKTAMTRK

-43 FGLGNQEAK
+43 FGLGSQEAK
-52 AAESTNKELN
+52 AAEVTNKEMK
-62 EATTSASDNQ
+62 EDATSVNNDQVSK
-72 SSGKVDMQ
+72 KVDTEQLNNDGNTSKVDTEQLKDENINKVANQKEVTRVENSVASEKNNNSKPSENGKLQTSDVKKTEDNNATSDDQVTTTVNSQ
-80 QLNQE
+80 QLNT
-85 DNTKNDN
+85 DNTTS
-92 QKEMVSSQGNET
+92 MSSAPINVRKDDLKFNNE
-104 TSNGNKSIEKE
+104 
-115 SVQSTTGNKV
+115 
-125 EVSTAKSD
+125 EVRNVGEKSD
-133 EQASPK
+133 NTDNANSSELIKPK
-139 STNEDLNTKQTI
+139 T
-151 SNQEALQPD
+151 
-160 LQENKSV
+160 
-167 VNAQPTNEENKKVDA
+167 
-182 KTEST
+182 TE
-187 TLNVKSDAIKSN
+187 
-199 AETLVDNNSNS
+199 
-210 NNENNADIILPKST
+210 
-224 APKRLNTRMR
+224 PKRLNTRMR
-234 MAAIQPNSTDS
+234 IAAIQPNSTDS

-342 FTDYVDRFNSVKM
+342 FTDYVDRFNSVQM

-381 GNQITTTTADI
+381 GNQTTTTTADI

-416 GNVED
+416 GNAED

-436 DLKGAKLKVEAYHPK
+436 DLKGANLKVEAYHPK
-451 YPTNIGQIN
+451 YPANIGQIN

-479 GYDVNTNDLVDV
+479 GYDVNANDLVDV
-491 TDEFKNKMTYG
+491 TDEFKNKMAYG
-502 SNQSVNLDFGDITSA
+502 TNQSVNIDFGDITSA

-545 GNKSVSTG
+545 GNKTVSTG

-632 VEFSNLPKGYE
+632 VEFSNLPQGYE

-655 DSNGL
+655 DSNGV

-682 YNLGDYVWEDT
+682 YNLGDYVWEDI

-745 FTTPEGYTPTTVTSG
+745 FTTPEGYTPTSTNTGGNDTV
-760 SDIEKDSNG
+760 DSNG

-801 EDTNKDGKQDST
+801 EDTNKDGKQDSS

-977 VTSGNDTEKDS
+977 VTTGNDTEKDS

-1073 YKVIFEKSAGYLPT
+1073 YKVIFE
-1087 KVNGTTDGEK
+1087 N
-1097 DSNGSSVTVK
+1097 
-1107 INGKDD
+1107 
-1113 MSLDTGFYKEPKY
+1113 
-1126 NLGDYVWED
+1126 
-1135 TNKDGIQDANEPGIK
+1135 
-1150 DVKVTLKD
+1150 
-1158 STGKVIGTTTTDAS
+1158 
-1172 GKYKFTDLDNGNYT
+1172 
-1186 VEFETPAGYTP
+1186 PAGLTQ
-1197 TVKNTTAEDKDSNGL
+1197 TGTNTTEDDKD
-1212 TTTGVI
+1212 
-1218 KDADNMTLDSGF
+1218 
-1230 YKTPKYSL
+1230 
-1238 GDYVW
+1238 
-1243 YDSNKDG
+1243 

>member
-72 SSGKVDMQ
+72 SSDKVDMQ

-167 VNAQPTNEENKKVDA
+167 VNVQPTNEENKKVDA

-234 MAAIQPNSTDS
+234 IAAVQPSSTEA

-257 LTVVDADN
+257 LTVVDADKN
-265 SKTIVPAQD
+265 NKIVPAQD

-342 FTDYVDRFNSVKM
+342 FTDYVDRFNSVQM

-364 ADTIPVDKKDV
+364 ADTIPVSKNDV
-375 PFSVTI
+375 EFNVTI
-381 GNQITTTTADI
+381 GNTTTKTTANI
-392 TYPAYKEADN
+392 QYPDYVVNEK

-416 GNVED
+416 GNKEN
-421 PGYYNQVVYV
+421 PGYYKQTIYV
-431 NPMDK
+431 NPSENS
-436 DLKGAKLKVEAYHPK
+436 LTNAKLKVQAYHSS
-451 YPTNIGQIN
+451 YPNNIGQIN
-460 QNVTNIKIYRVPEG
+460 KDVTDIKIYQVPKG

-479 GYDVNTNDLVDV
+479 GYDVNTKELTDV
-491 TDEFKNKMTYG
+491 TNQYLQKITYG
-502 SNQSVNLDFGDITSA
+502 DNNSAVIDFGNADSA

-524 KFQYTNSE
+524 KFQYTTSE
-532 SPTLVQMATLSST
+532 SPTLVQMVTLSSD
-545 GNKSVSTG
+545 NSKSASMG

-577 WEDTNKNGVQELGEK
+577 WEDTNKNGIQELGEVGVK
-592 GVGNVTVTVFDNNT
+592 GVTVVAYDNKT
-606 NTKVGE
+606 NKEVGRTITDE
-612 AVTKEDG
+612 KG
-619 SYLIP
+619 GYLIP

-818 GVTVTLKN
+818 SVTVTLKN

-1073 YKVIFEKSAGYLPT
+1073 YKVIFEK
-1087 KVNGTTDGEK
+1087 
-1097 DSNGSSVTVK
+1097 
-1107 INGKDD
+1107 
-1113 MSLDTGFYKEPKY
+1113 
-1126 NLGDYVWED
+1126 
-1135 TNKDGIQDANEPGIK
+1135 
-1150 DVKVTLKD
+1150 
-1158 STGKVIGTTTTDAS
+1158 
-1172 GKYKFTDLDNGNYT
+1172 
-1186 VEFETPAGYTP
+1186 PAGLTQ
-1197 TVKNTTAEDKDSNGL
+1197 TGTNTT
-1212 TTTGVI
+1212 
-1218 KDADNMTLDSGF
+1218 
-1230 YKTPKYSL
+1230 
-1238 GDYVW
+1238 
-1243 YDSNKDG
+1243 

>member
-72 SSGKVDMQ
+72 SSDKVDMQ

-104 TSNGNKSIEKE
+104 TSNGNKLIEKE

-167 VNAQPTNEENKKVDA
+167 VNVQPTNEENKKVDA

-199 AETLVDNNSNS
+199 DETLVDNNSNS

-234 MAAIQPNSTDS
+234 IAAVQPSSTEA

-257 LTVVDADN
+257 LTVVDADKN
-265 SKTIVPAQD
+265 NKIVPAQD

-342 FTDYVDRFNSVKM
+342 FTDYVDRFNSVQM

-364 ADTIPVDKKDV
+364 ADTIPVSKNDV
-375 PFSVTI
+375 EFNVTI
-381 GNQITTTTADI
+381 GNTTTKTTANI
-392 TYPAYKEADN
+392 QYPDYVVNEK

-416 GNVED
+416 GNKEN
-421 PGYYNQVVYV
+421 PGYYKQTIYV
-431 NPMDK
+431 NPSENS
-436 DLKGAKLKVEAYHPK
+436 LTNAKLKVQAYHSS
-451 YPTNIGQIN
+451 YPNNIGQIN
-460 QNVTNIKIYRVPEG
+460 KDVTDIKIYQVPKG

-479 GYDVNTNDLVDV
+479 GYDVNTKELTDV
-491 TDEFKNKMTYG
+491 TNQYLQKITYG
-502 SNQSVNLDFGDITSA
+502 DNNSAVIDFGNADSA

-947 DENGKYQFTDL
+947 DESGKYQFTDL

-1058 DENGKYRFDNLDSGK
+1058 DENGKYCFDNLDSGK
-1073 YKVIFEKSAGYLPT
+1073 YKVIFEK
-1087 KVNGTTDGEK
+1087 
-1097 DSNGSSVTVK
+1097 
-1107 INGKDD
+1107 
-1113 MSLDTGFYKEPKY
+1113 
-1126 NLGDYVWED
+1126 
-1135 TNKDGIQDANEPGIK
+1135 
-1150 DVKVTLKD
+1150 
-1158 STGKVIGTTTTDAS
+1158 
-1172 GKYKFTDLDNGNYT
+1172 
-1186 VEFETPAGYTP
+1186 PAGLTQ
-1197 TVKNTTAEDKDSNGL
+1197 TGTNTTEDD
-1212 TTTGVI
+1212 
-1218 KDADNMTLDSGF
+1218 KDADGGEVDVTITDHDDFTLD
-1230 YKTPKYSL
+1230 
-1238 GDYVW
+1238 
-1243 YDSNKDG
+1243 

>member
-1 MLNRENKTAITRK
+1 MLNRENKTAMTRK

-43 FGLGNQEAK
+43 FGLGSQEAK
-52 AAESTNKELN
+52 AAEVTNKEMK
-62 EATTSASDNQ
+62 EDATSVNNDQVSK
-72 SSGKVDMQ
+72 KVDTEQLNNDGNTSKVDTEQLKDENINKVANQKEVTRVENSVASEKNNNSKPSENGKLQTSDVKKTEDNNATSDDQVTTTVNSQ
-80 QLNQE
+80 QLNT
-85 DNTKNDN
+85 DNTTS
-92 QKEMVSSQGNET
+92 MSSAPINVRKDDLKFNNE
-104 TSNGNKSIEKE
+104 
-115 SVQSTTGNKV
+115 
-125 EVSTAKSD
+125 EVRNVGEKSD
-133 EQASPK
+133 NTDNANSSELIKPK
-139 STNEDLNTKQTI
+139 T
-151 SNQEALQPD
+151 
-160 LQENKSV
+160 
-167 VNAQPTNEENKKVDA
+167 
-182 KTEST
+182 TE
-187 TLNVKSDAIKSN
+187 
-199 AETLVDNNSNS
+199 
-210 NNENNADIILPKST
+210 
-224 APKRLNTRMR
+224 PKRLNTRMR
-234 MAAIQPNSTDS
+234 IAAIQPNSTDS

-342 FTDYVDRFNSVKM
+342 FTDYVDRFNSVQM

-381 GNQITTTTADI
+381 GNQTTTTTADI

-416 GNVED
+416 GNAED

-436 DLKGAKLKVEAYHPK
+436 DLKGANLKVEAYHPK
-451 YPTNIGQIN
+451 YPANIGQIN

-479 GYDVNTNDLVDV
+479 GYDVNANDLVDV
-491 TDEFKNKMTYG
+491 TDEFKNKMAYG
-502 SNQSVNLDFGDITSA
+502 TNQSVNIDFGDITSA

-545 GNKSVSTG
+545 GNKTVSTG

-632 VEFSNLPKGYE
+632 VEFSNLPQGYE

-655 DSNGL
+655 DSNGV

-682 YNLGDYVWEDT
+682 YNLGDYVWEDI

-745 FTTPEGYTPTTVTSG
+745 FTTPEGYTPTSTNTGGNDTV
-760 SDIEKDSNG
+760 DSNG

-801 EDTNKDGKQDST
+801 EDTNKDGKQDSS

-977 VTSGNDTEKDS
+977 VTTGNDTEKDS

-1073 YKVIFEKSAGYLPT
+1073 YKVIFE
-1087 KVNGTTDGEK
+1087 N
-1097 DSNGSSVTVK
+1097 
-1107 INGKDD
+1107 
-1113 MSLDTGFYKEPKY
+1113 
-1126 NLGDYVWED
+1126 
-1135 TNKDGIQDANEPGIK
+1135 
-1150 DVKVTLKD
+1150 
-1158 STGKVIGTTTTDAS
+1158 
-1172 GKYKFTDLDNGNYT
+1172 
-1186 VEFETPAGYTP
+1186 PAGLTQ
-1197 TVKNTTAEDKDSNGL
+1197 TGTNTTEDD
-1212 TTTGVI
+1212 
-1218 KDADNMTLDSGF
+1218 KDADGGEVDVTITDH
-1230 YKTPKYSL
+1230 
-1238 GDYVW
+1238 
-1243 YDSNKDG
+1243 

>member
-738 NGNYKVE
+738 NGNYKVV

-1073 YKVIFEKSAGYLPT
+1073 YKVIFEK
-1087 KVNGTTDGEK
+1087 
-1097 DSNGSSVTVK
+1097 
-1107 INGKDD
+1107 
-1113 MSLDTGFYKEPKY
+1113 
-1126 NLGDYVWED
+1126 
-1135 TNKDGIQDANEPGIK
+1135 
-1150 DVKVTLKD
+1150 
-1158 STGKVIGTTTTDAS
+1158 
-1172 GKYKFTDLDNGNYT
+1172 
-1186 VEFETPAGYTP
+1186 PAGLTQ
-1197 TVKNTTAEDKDSNGL
+1197 TGTNTTEDD
-1212 TTTGVI
+1212 
-1218 KDADNMTLDSGF
+1218 KDADGGEVDVTITD
-1230 YKTPKYSL
+1230 
-1238 GDYVW
+1238 
-1243 YDSNKDG
+1243 

>member
-738 NGNYKVE
+738 NGNYKVV

-1073 YKVIFEKSAGYLPT
+1073 YKVIFEK
-1087 KVNGTTDGEK
+1087 
-1097 DSNGSSVTVK
+1097 
-1107 INGKDD
+1107 
-1113 MSLDTGFYKEPKY
+1113 M
-1126 NLGDYVWED
+1126 
-1135 TNKDGIQDANEPGIK
+1135 IK
-1150 DVKVTLKD
+1150 MQMVAK
-1158 STGKVIGTTTTDAS
+1158 
-1172 GKYKFTDLDNGNYT
+1172 
-1186 VEFETPAGYTP
+1186 
-1197 TVKNTTAEDKDSNGL
+1197 L
-1212 TTTGVI
+1212 T
-1218 KDADNMTLDSGF
+1218 
-1230 YKTPKYSL
+1230 
-1238 GDYVW
+1238 
-1243 YDSNKDG
+1243 

>member
-738 NGNYKVE
+738 NGNYKVV

-1073 YKVIFEKSAGYLPT
+1073 YKVIFEK
-1087 KVNGTTDGEK
+1087 
-1097 DSNGSSVTVK
+1097 
-1107 INGKDD
+1107 
-1113 MSLDTGFYKEPKY
+1113 
-1126 NLGDYVWED
+1126 
-1135 TNKDGIQDANEPGIK
+1135 
-1150 DVKVTLKD
+1150 
-1158 STGKVIGTTTTDAS
+1158 
-1172 GKYKFTDLDNGNYT
+1172 
-1186 VEFETPAGYTP
+1186 PAGLTQ
-1197 TVKNTTAEDKDSNGL
+1197 TGTNTTEDDKDMVAKL
-1212 TTTGVI
+1212 T
-1218 KDADNMTLDSGF
+1218 
-1230 YKTPKYSL
+1230 
-1238 GDYVW
+1238 
-1243 YDSNKDG
+1243 

>member
-1 MLNRENKTAITRK
+1 MLNRENKTAMTRK

-43 FGLGNQEAK
+43 FGIGSQEAK
-52 AAESTNKELN
+52 AAEVTNKEMK
-62 EATTSASDNQ
+62 EDATSVNNDQVSK
-72 SSGKVDMQ
+72 KVDTGQLNKDGNTSKVDTEQLNDENINKVANQKEVTRVENSVASEKNNNSQPSENGKLQTSDVKKTEDNNATSDDQVTTTVNSQ
-80 QLNQE
+80 QLNT
-85 DNTKNDN
+85 DN
-92 QKEMVSSQGNET
+92 T
-104 TSNGNKSIEKE
+104 TSNATMSAAPINVSKDDLKINSE
-115 SVQSTTGNKV
+115 
-125 EVSTAKSD
+125 EVRNVGEKSD
-133 EQASPK
+133 
-139 STNEDLNTKQTI
+139 NT
-151 SNQEALQPD
+151 D
-160 LQENKSV
+160 
-167 VNAQPTNEENKKVDA
+167 NANG
-182 KTEST
+182 
-187 TLNVKSDAIKSN
+187 SDVIM
-199 AETLVDNNSNS
+199 
-210 NNENNADIILPKST
+210 PKST

-234 MAAIQPNSTDS
+234 IAAVQPSSTDS
-245 KNVNDLITSNTT
+245 KNVNNLITSTTT
-257 LTVVDADN
+257 LTVVDADKN
-265 SKTIVPAQD
+265 NKIVPAQD
-274 YLSLKSQITVDDK
+274 YLALKSQIKVDDK

-342 FTDYVDRFNSVKM
+342 FTDYVDRFNSVQM

-364 ADTIPVDKKDV
+364 ADTIPVSKNDV
-375 PFSVTI
+375 EFNVTI
-381 GNQITTTTADI
+381 GNDTTKTTANI
-392 TYPAYKEADN
+392 QYPDYVVNEK

-416 GNVED
+416 GNKEN
-421 PGYYNQVVYV
+421 PGYYKQTIYV
-431 NPMDK
+431 NPSENS
-436 DLKGAKLKVEAYHPK
+436 LTNAKLKVQAYHSS
-451 YPTNIGQIN
+451 YPNNIGQIN
-460 QNVTNIKIYRVPEG
+460 KEVTDIKIYQVPKG

-479 GYDVNTNDLVDV
+479 GYDVNTKELTDV
-491 TDEFKNKMTYG
+491 TNQYLQKITYG
-502 SNQSVNLDFGDITSA
+502 DNNSAVIDFGNADSA

-524 KFQYTNSE
+524 KFQYTTSE
-532 SPTLVQMATLSST
+532 SPTLVQMVTLSSD
-545 GNKSVSTG
+545 NSKSASMG

-632 VEFSNLPKGYE
+632 VEFSNLPQGYE

-655 DSNGL
+655 DSNGV

-860 SGYTPTQVGSGTD
+860 LGYTPTQVGSGTD

-1073 YKVIFEKSAGYLPT
+1073 YKVIFEK
-1087 KVNGTTDGEK
+1087 
-1097 DSNGSSVTVK
+1097 
-1107 INGKDD
+1107 
-1113 MSLDTGFYKEPKY
+1113 
-1126 NLGDYVWED
+1126 
-1135 TNKDGIQDANEPGIK
+1135 
-1150 DVKVTLKD
+1150 
-1158 STGKVIGTTTTDAS
+1158 
-1172 GKYKFTDLDNGNYT
+1172 
-1186 VEFETPAGYTP
+1186 PAGLTQ
-1197 TVKNTTAEDKDSNGL
+1197 TGTNTTE
-1212 TTTGVI
+1212 
-1218 KDADNMTLDSGF
+1218 
-1230 YKTPKYSL
+1230 
-1238 GDYVW
+1238 
-1243 YDSNKDG
+1243 

>member
-72 SSGKVDMQ
+72 SSDKVDMQ

-234 MAAIQPNSTDS
+234 IAAVQPSSTEA

-257 LTVVDADN
+257 LTVVDADKN
-265 SKTIVPAQD
+265 NKIVPAQD
-274 YLSLKSQITVDDK
+274 YLELKSQIKVDDK

-342 FTDYVDRFNSVKM
+342 FTDYVDRFNSVQM

-364 ADTIPVDKKDV
+364 ADTIPVSKNDIE
-375 PFSVTI
+375 FNVTI
-381 GNQITTTTADI
+381 GNTTTKTTANI
-392 TYPAYKEADN
+392 QYPDYVVNEK

-416 GNVED
+416 GNKEN
-421 PGYYNQVVYV
+421 PGYYKQTIYV
-431 NPMDK
+431 NPSENS
-436 DLKGAKLKVEAYHPK
+436 LTNAKLKVQAYHSS
-451 YPTNIGQIN
+451 YPNNIGQIN
-460 QNVTNIKIYRVPEG
+460 KEVTDIKIYQVPKG

-479 GYDVNTNDLVDV
+479 GYDVNTKELTDV
-491 TDEFKNKMTYG
+491 TNQYLHKITYG
-502 SNQSVNLDFGDITSA
+502 DNNSAVIDFGNADSA

-524 KFQYTNSE
+524 KFQYTTSE
-532 SPTLVQMATLSST
+532 SPTLVQMVTLSSD
-545 GNKSVSTG
+545 NSKSASMG

-1073 YKVIFEKSAGYLPT
+1073 YKVIFEK
-1087 KVNGTTDGEK
+1087 
-1097 DSNGSSVTVK
+1097 
-1107 INGKDD
+1107 
-1113 MSLDTGFYKEPKY
+1113 
-1126 NLGDYVWED
+1126 
-1135 TNKDGIQDANEPGIK
+1135 
-1150 DVKVTLKD
+1150 
-1158 STGKVIGTTTTDAS
+1158 
-1172 GKYKFTDLDNGNYT
+1172 
-1186 VEFETPAGYTP
+1186 PAGLTQ
-1197 TVKNTTAEDKDSNGL
+1197 TGTNTTED
-1212 TTTGVI
+1212 
-1218 KDADNMTLDSGF
+1218 
-1230 YKTPKYSL
+1230 
-1238 GDYVW
+1238 
-1243 YDSNKDG
+1243 

>member
-274 YLSLKSQITVDDK
+274 YLSLKSQITIDDK

-738 NGNYKVE
+738 NGNYKVV

-1073 YKVIFEKSAGYLPT
+1073 YKVIFEK
-1087 KVNGTTDGEK
+1087 
-1097 DSNGSSVTVK
+1097 
-1107 INGKDD
+1107 
-1113 MSLDTGFYKEPKY
+1113 
-1126 NLGDYVWED
+1126 
-1135 TNKDGIQDANEPGIK
+1135 
-1150 DVKVTLKD
+1150 
-1158 STGKVIGTTTTDAS
+1158 
-1172 GKYKFTDLDNGNYT
+1172 
-1186 VEFETPAGYTP
+1186 PAGLTQ
-1197 TVKNTTAEDKDSNGL
+1197 TGTNTTEDD
-1212 TTTGVI
+1212 
-1218 KDADNMTLDSGF
+1218 KDADGGEVDVTITDHDDF
-1230 YKTPKYSL
+1230 T
-1238 GDYVW
+1238 
-1243 YDSNKDG
+1243 

>member
-72 SSGKVDMQ
+72 SSDKVDMQ

-104 TSNGNKSIEKE
+104 TSNGNKLIEKE

-167 VNAQPTNEENKKVDA
+167 VNVQPTNEENKKVDA

-199 AETLVDNNSNS
+199 DETLVDNNSNS

-234 MAAIQPNSTDS
+234 IAAVQPSSTEA

-257 LTVVDADN
+257 LTVVDADKN
-265 SKTIVPAQD
+265 NKIVPAQD

-342 FTDYVDRFNSVKM
+342 FTDYVDRFNSVQM

-364 ADTIPVDKKDV
+364 ADTIPVSKNDV
-375 PFSVTI
+375 EFNVTI
-381 GNQITTTTADI
+381 GNTTTKTTANI
-392 TYPAYKEADN
+392 QYPDYVVNEK

-416 GNVED
+416 GNKEN
-421 PGYYNQVVYV
+421 PGYYKQTIYV
-431 NPMDK
+431 NPSENS
-436 DLKGAKLKVEAYHPK
+436 LTNAKLKVQAYHSS
-451 YPTNIGQIN
+451 YPNNIGQIN
-460 QNVTNIKIYRVPEG
+460 KDVTDIKIYQVPKG

-479 GYDVNTNDLVDV
+479 GYDVNTKELTDV
-491 TDEFKNKMTYG
+491 TNQYLQKITYG
-502 SNQSVNLDFGDITSA
+502 DNNSAVIDFGNADSA

-837 DKDGKYQFT
+837 DKEGKYQFT

-1058 DENGKYRFDNLDSGK
+1058 DENGKYCFDNLDSGK
-1073 YKVIFEKSAGYLPT
+1073 YKVIFEK
-1087 KVNGTTDGEK
+1087 
-1097 DSNGSSVTVK
+1097 
-1107 INGKDD
+1107 
-1113 MSLDTGFYKEPKY
+1113 
-1126 NLGDYVWED
+1126 
-1135 TNKDGIQDANEPGIK
+1135 
-1150 DVKVTLKD
+1150 
-1158 STGKVIGTTTTDAS
+1158 
-1172 GKYKFTDLDNGNYT
+1172 
-1186 VEFETPAGYTP
+1186 PAGLTQ
-1197 TVKNTTAEDKDSNGL
+1197 TGTNTTEDD
-1212 TTTGVI
+1212 
-1218 KDADNMTLDSGF
+1218 
-1230 YKTPKYSL
+1230 
-1238 GDYVW
+1238 
-1243 YDSNKDG
+1243 

>member
-72 SSGKVDMQ
+72 SSDKVDMQ

-234 MAAIQPNSTDS
+234 IAAVQPSSTEA

-257 LTVVDADN
+257 LTVVDADKN
-265 SKTIVPAQD
+265 NKIVPAQD
-274 YLSLKSQITVDDK
+274 YLELKSQIKVDDK

-342 FTDYVDRFNSVKM
+342 FTDYVDRFNSVQM

-364 ADTIPVDKKDV
+364 ADTIPVSKNDV
-375 PFSVTI
+375 EFNVTI
-381 GNQITTTTADI
+381 GNTTTKTTANI
-392 TYPAYKEADN
+392 QYPDYVVNEK

-416 GNVED
+416 GNKEN
-421 PGYYNQVVYV
+421 PGYYKQTIYV
-431 NPMDK
+431 NPSENS
-436 DLKGAKLKVEAYHPK
+436 LTNAKLKVQAYHSS
-451 YPTNIGQIN
+451 YPNNIGQIN
-460 QNVTNIKIYRVPEG
+460 KEVTDIKIYQVPKG

-479 GYDVNTNDLVDV
+479 GYDVNTKELTDV
-491 TDEFKNKMTYG
+491 TNQYLQKITYG
-502 SNQSVNLDFGDITSA
+502 DNNSAVIDFGNADSA

-524 KFQYTNSE
+524 KFQYTTSE
-532 SPTLVQMATLSST
+532 SPTLVQMVTLSS
-545 GNKSVSTG
+545 NNSKSASMG

-1073 YKVIFEKSAGYLPT
+1073 YKVIFEK
-1087 KVNGTTDGEK
+1087 
-1097 DSNGSSVTVK
+1097 
-1107 INGKDD
+1107 
-1113 MSLDTGFYKEPKY
+1113 
-1126 NLGDYVWED
+1126 
-1135 TNKDGIQDANEPGIK
+1135 
-1150 DVKVTLKD
+1150 
-1158 STGKVIGTTTTDAS
+1158 
-1172 GKYKFTDLDNGNYT
+1172 
-1186 VEFETPAGYTP
+1186 PAGLTQ
-1197 TVKNTTAEDKDSNGL
+1197 TGTNTTEDD
-1212 TTTGVI
+1212 
-1218 KDADNMTLDSGF
+1218 KDADG
-1230 YKTPKYSL
+1230 
-1238 GDYVW
+1238 
-1243 YDSNKDG
+1243 

>member
-72 SSGKVDMQ
+72 SSDKVDMQ

-234 MAAIQPNSTDS
+234 IAAVQPSSTEA

-257 LTVVDADN
+257 LTVVDADKN
-265 SKTIVPAQD
+265 NKIVPAQD
-274 YLSLKSQITVDDK
+274 YLELKSQIKVDDK

-342 FTDYVDRFNSVKM
+342 FTDYVDRFNSVQM

-364 ADTIPVDKKDV
+364 ADTIPVSKNDV
-375 PFSVTI
+375 EFNVTI
-381 GNQITTTTADI
+381 GNTTTKTTANI
-392 TYPAYKEADN
+392 QYPDYVVNEK

-416 GNVED
+416 GNKEN
-421 PGYYNQVVYV
+421 PGYYKQTIYV
-431 NPMDK
+431 NPSENS
-436 DLKGAKLKVEAYHPK
+436 LTNAKLKVQAYHSS
-451 YPTNIGQIN
+451 YPNNIGQIN
-460 QNVTNIKIYRVPEG
+460 KEVTDIKIYQVPKG

-479 GYDVNTNDLVDV
+479 GYDVNTKELTDV
-491 TDEFKNKMTYG
+491 TNQYLQKITYG
-502 SNQSVNLDFGDITSA
+502 DNNSAVIDFGNADSA

-524 KFQYTNSE
+524 KFQYTTSE
-532 SPTLVQMATLSST
+532 SPTLVQMVTLSS
-545 GNKSVSTG
+545 NNSKSASMG

-1073 YKVIFEKSAGYLPT
+1073 YKVIFEKPAGLT
-1087 KVNGTTDGEK
+1087 QTGTNTTEDDKDADGGEVDVTITDH
-1097 DSNGSSVTVK
+1097 
-1107 INGKDD
+1107 DD
-1113 MSLDTGFYKEPKY
+1113 
-1126 NLGDYVWED
+1126 
-1135 TNKDGIQDANEPGIK
+1135 
-1150 DVKVTLKD
+1150 
-1158 STGKVIGTTTTDAS
+1158 
-1172 GKYKFTDLDNGNYT
+1172 FTLDNGY
-1186 VEFETPAGYTP
+1186 FE
-1197 TVKNTTAEDKDSNGL
+1197 EDTSDS
-1212 TTTGVI
+1212 
-1218 KDADNMTLDSGF
+1218 DS
-1230 YKTPKYSL
+1230 
-1238 GDYVW
+1238 D
-1243 YDSNKDG
+1243 

>member
-72 SSGKVDMQ
+72 SSDKVDMQ

-104 TSNGNKSIEKE
+104 TSNGNKLIEKE

-167 VNAQPTNEENKKVDA
+167 VNVQPTNEENKKVDA

-245 KNVNDLITSNTT
+245 KNVNNLITSTTT
-257 LTVVDADN
+257 LTVVDADKN
-265 SKTIVPAQD
+265 NKIVPAQD
-274 YLSLKSQITVDDK
+274 YLTLKSQIKVDDK

-342 FTDYVDRFNSVKM
+342 FTDYVDRFNSVQM

-364 ADTIPVDKKDV
+364 ADTIPVSKNDV
-375 PFSVTI
+375 EFNVTI
-381 GNQITTTTADI
+381 GNTTTKTTANI
-392 TYPAYKEADN
+392 QYPDYVSRDN

-409 TETVSHV
+409 TETVSHA
-416 GNVED
+416 GNAED
-421 PGYYNQVVYV
+421 PGHYIQTVYV
-431 NPMDK
+431 NPSEK
-436 DLKGAKLKVEAYHPK
+436 TLTNAKLKVEAYHK
-451 YPTNIGQIN
+451 DYPDNVGQIN
-460 QNVTNIKIYRVPEG
+460 KNVTKIKIYQAPKDYV
-474 YTLNK
+474 LNK
-479 GYDVNTNDLVDV
+479 GYDVNTNQLIDV
-491 TDEFKNKMTYG
+491 TEQFKDKITYG
-502 SNQSVNLDFGDITSA
+502 TNDSVNVDFGSINNS
-517 YVVMVNT
+517 YVVMVDT
-524 KFQYTNSE
+524 KFEFTTSE
-532 SPTLVQMATLSST
+532 SPTLVQMATLTSD
-545 GNKSVSTG
+545 GNRSVSTG

-1073 YKVIFEKSAGYLPT
+1073 YKVIFEKPAGLT
-1087 KVNGTTDGEK
+1087 QTGTNTTEDDKDADGGEVDVTITDH
-1097 DSNGSSVTVK
+1097 
-1107 INGKDD
+1107 DD
-1113 MSLDTGFYKEPKY
+1113 
-1126 NLGDYVWED
+1126 
-1135 TNKDGIQDANEPGIK
+1135 
-1150 DVKVTLKD
+1150 
-1158 STGKVIGTTTTDAS
+1158 
-1172 GKYKFTDLDNGNYT
+1172 FTLDNGY
-1186 VEFETPAGYTP
+1186 Y
-1197 TVKNTTAEDKDSNGL
+1197 
-1212 TTTGVI
+1212 
-1218 KDADNMTLDSGF
+1218 
-1230 YKTPKYSL
+1230 
-1238 GDYVW
+1238 
-1243 YDSNKDG
+1243 

>member
-1 MLNRENKTAITRK
+1 MLNRENKTAMTRK

-43 FGLGNQEAK
+43 FGLGSQEAK
-52 AAESTNKELN
+52 AAEVTNKEMK
-62 EATTSASDNQ
+62 EDATSVNNDQVSK
-72 SSGKVDMQ
+72 KVDTEQLNNDGNTSKVDTEQLKDENINKVANQKEVTRVENSVASEKNNNSKPSENGKLQTSDVKKTEDNNATSDDQVTTTVNSQ
-80 QLNQE
+80 QLNT
-85 DNTKNDN
+85 DNTTS
-92 QKEMVSSQGNET
+92 MSSAPINVRKDDLKFNNE
-104 TSNGNKSIEKE
+104 
-115 SVQSTTGNKV
+115 
-125 EVSTAKSD
+125 EVRNVGEKSD
-133 EQASPK
+133 NTDNANSSELIKPK
-139 STNEDLNTKQTI
+139 T
-151 SNQEALQPD
+151 
-160 LQENKSV
+160 
-167 VNAQPTNEENKKVDA
+167 
-182 KTEST
+182 TE
-187 TLNVKSDAIKSN
+187 
-199 AETLVDNNSNS
+199 
-210 NNENNADIILPKST
+210 
-224 APKRLNTRMR
+224 PKRLNTRMR
-234 MAAIQPNSTDS
+234 IAAIQPNSTDS

-342 FTDYVDRFNSVKM
+342 FTDYVDRFNSVQM

-381 GNQITTTTADI
+381 GNQTTTTTADI

-409 TETVSHV
+409 TETVSHA
-416 GNVED
+416 GNAED

-436 DLKGAKLKVEAYHPK
+436 DLKGANLKVEAYHPK
-451 YPTNIGQIN
+451 YPANIGQIN

-479 GYDVNTNDLVDV
+479 GYDVNANDLVDV
-491 TDEFKNKMTYG
+491 TDEFKNKMAYG
-502 SNQSVNLDFGDITSA
+502 TNQSVNIDFGDITSA
-517 YVVMVNT
+517 YVVMVKT

-532 SPTLVQMATLSST
+532 SPTLVQMATLTSD
-545 GNKSVSTG
+545 GNRSVSTG

-577 WEDTNKNGVQELGEK
+577 WEDTNKNGVQELGEVGVK
-592 GVGNVTVTVFDNNT
+592 GVTVVAYDNKT
-606 NTKVGE
+606 NKEVGRTITDE
-612 AVTKEDG
+612 KG
-619 SYLIP
+619 GYLIP

-632 VEFSNLPKGYE
+632 VEFSNLPQGYE

-655 DSNGL
+655 DSNGV

-682 YNLGDYVWEDT
+682 YNLGDYVWEDI

-745 FTTPEGYTPTTVTSG
+745 FTTPEGYTPTSTNTGGNDTV
-760 SDIEKDSNG
+760 DSNG

-801 EDTNKDGKQDST
+801 EDTNKDGKQDSS

-1038 KDVKVT
+1038 KGVKVT

-1073 YKVIFEKSAGYLPT
+1073 YKVIFEKPAGLT
-1087 KVNGTTDGEK
+1087 QTGTNTTEDDKDADGGEVDVTITDH
-1097 DSNGSSVTVK
+1097 
-1107 INGKDD
+1107 DD
-1113 MSLDTGFYKEPKY
+1113 
-1126 NLGDYVWED
+1126 
-1135 TNKDGIQDANEPGIK
+1135 
-1150 DVKVTLKD
+1150 
-1158 STGKVIGTTTTDAS
+1158 
-1172 GKYKFTDLDNGNYT
+1172 FTLDNGY
-1186 VEFETPAGYTP
+1186 FE
-1197 TVKNTTAEDKDSNGL
+1197 EE
-1212 TTTGVI
+1212 
-1218 KDADNMTLDSGF
+1218 
-1230 YKTPKYSL
+1230 
-1238 GDYVW
+1238 
-1243 YDSNKDG
+1243 

>member
-52 AAESTNKELN
+52 AAEVTNKEMK
-62 EATTSASDNQ
+62 EDATSVNNDQVSK
-72 SSGKVDMQ
+72 KVDTEQLNNDSNTRKVDREQLKDENINKVANQKEVTRVENSVASEKNNNSQPSENGKLQTSDVKKTEDNNATSDDQVTTTVNSQ
-80 QLNQE
+80 QLNT
-85 DNTKNDN
+85 DN
-92 QKEMVSSQGNET
+92 T
-104 TSNGNKSIEKE
+104 TSNATMSSAPINVSKDDLKINSEVVKN
-115 SVQSTTGNKV
+115 VV
-125 EVSTAKSD
+125 ENSD
-133 EQASPK
+133 
-139 STNEDLNTKQTI
+139 NT
-151 SNQEALQPD
+151 D
-160 LQENKSV
+160 
-167 VNAQPTNEENKKVDA
+167 NANG
-182 KTEST
+182 
-187 TLNVKSDAIKSN
+187 SD
-199 AETLVDNNSNS
+199 V
-210 NNENNADIILPKST
+210 ILPKST

-1073 YKVIFEKSAGYLPT
+1073 YKVIFEK
-1087 KVNGTTDGEK
+1087 
-1097 DSNGSSVTVK
+1097 
-1107 INGKDD
+1107 
-1113 MSLDTGFYKEPKY
+1113 
-1126 NLGDYVWED
+1126 
-1135 TNKDGIQDANEPGIK
+1135 
-1150 DVKVTLKD
+1150 
-1158 STGKVIGTTTTDAS
+1158 
-1172 GKYKFTDLDNGNYT
+1172 
-1186 VEFETPAGYTP
+1186 PAGLTQ
-1197 TVKNTTAEDKDSNGL
+1197 TGTNTTED
-1212 TTTGVI
+1212 
-1218 KDADNMTLDSGF
+1218 
-1230 YKTPKYSL
+1230 
-1238 GDYVW
+1238 
-1243 YDSNKDG
+1243 

>member
-72 SSGKVDMQ
+72 SSDKVDMQ

-234 MAAIQPNSTDS
+234 IAAVQPSSTEA

-257 LTVVDADN
+257 LTVVDADKN
-265 SKTIVPAQD
+265 NKIVPAQD
-274 YLSLKSQITVDDK
+274 YLELKSQIKVDDK

-342 FTDYVDRFNSVKM
+342 FTDYVDRFNSVQM

-364 ADTIPVDKKDV
+364 ADTIPVSKNDV
-375 PFSVTI
+375 EFNVTI
-381 GNQITTTTADI
+381 GNTTTKTTANI
-392 TYPAYKEADN
+392 QYPDYVVNEK

-416 GNVED
+416 GNKEN
-421 PGYYNQVVYV
+421 PGYYKQTIYV
-431 NPMDK
+431 NPSENS
-436 DLKGAKLKVEAYHPK
+436 LTNAKLKVQAYHSS
-451 YPTNIGQIN
+451 YPNNIGQIN
-460 QNVTNIKIYRVPEG
+460 KEVTDIKIYQVPKG

-479 GYDVNTNDLVDV
+479 GYDVNTKELTDV
-491 TDEFKNKMTYG
+491 TNQYLQKITYG
-502 SNQSVNLDFGDITSA
+502 DNNSAVIDFGNADSA

-524 KFQYTNSE
+524 KFQYTTSE
-532 SPTLVQMATLSST
+532 SPTLVQMVTLSS
-545 GNKSVSTG
+545 NNSKSASMG

-1073 YKVIFEKSAGYLPT
+1073 YKVIFEK
-1087 KVNGTTDGEK
+1087 
-1097 DSNGSSVTVK
+1097 
-1107 INGKDD
+1107 
-1113 MSLDTGFYKEPKY
+1113 
-1126 NLGDYVWED
+1126 
-1135 TNKDGIQDANEPGIK
+1135 
-1150 DVKVTLKD
+1150 
-1158 STGKVIGTTTTDAS
+1158 
-1172 GKYKFTDLDNGNYT
+1172 
-1186 VEFETPAGYTP
+1186 PAGLTQ
-1197 TVKNTTAEDKDSNGL
+1197 TVT
-1212 TTTGVI
+1212 
-1218 KDADNMTLDSGF
+1218 
-1230 YKTPKYSL
+1230 
-1238 GDYVW
+1238 
-1243 YDSNKDG
+1243 

>member
-72 SSGKVDMQ
+72 SSDKVDMQ

-234 MAAIQPNSTDS
+234 IAAVQPSSTEA

-257 LTVVDADN
+257 LTVVDADKN
-265 SKTIVPAQD
+265 NKIVPAQD
-274 YLSLKSQITVDDK
+274 YLELKSQIKVDDK

-309 EDIKNIGDIKDP
+309 EDIKNIGDIQDP

-342 FTDYVDRFNSVKM
+342 FTDYVDRFNSVQM

-364 ADTIPVDKKDV
+364 ADTIPVSKNDV
-375 PFSVTI
+375 EFNVTI
-381 GNQITTTTADI
+381 GNTTTKTTANI
-392 TYPAYKEADN
+392 QYPDYVVNEK

-416 GNVED
+416 GNKEN
-421 PGYYNQVVYV
+421 PGYYKQTIYV
-431 NPMDK
+431 NPSENS
-436 DLKGAKLKVEAYHPK
+436 LTNAKLKVQAYHSS
-451 YPTNIGQIN
+451 YPNNIGQIN
-460 QNVTNIKIYRVPEG
+460 KEVTDIKIYQVPKG

-479 GYDVNTNDLVDV
+479 GYDVNTKELTDV
-491 TDEFKNKMTYG
+491 TNQYLQKITYG
-502 SNQSVNLDFGDITSA
+502 DNNSAVIDFGNADSA

-524 KFQYTNSE
+524 KFQYTTSE
-532 SPTLVQMATLSST
+532 SPTLVQMVTLSSD
-545 GNKSVSTG
+545 NSKSASMG

-1073 YKVIFEKSAGYLPT
+1073 YKVIFEK
-1087 KVNGTTDGEK
+1087 
-1097 DSNGSSVTVK
+1097 
-1107 INGKDD
+1107 
-1113 MSLDTGFYKEPKY
+1113 
-1126 NLGDYVWED
+1126 
-1135 TNKDGIQDANEPGIK
+1135 
-1150 DVKVTLKD
+1150 
-1158 STGKVIGTTTTDAS
+1158 
-1172 GKYKFTDLDNGNYT
+1172 
-1186 VEFETPAGYTP
+1186 PAGLTQ
-1197 TVKNTTAEDKDSNGL
+1197 TGTNTTEDD
-1212 TTTGVI
+1212 
-1218 KDADNMTLDSGF
+1218 KDADGGEVDVTITDHDDFTLD
-1230 YKTPKYSL
+1230 
-1238 GDYVW
+1238 
-1243 YDSNKDG
+1243 N

>member
-72 SSGKVDMQ
+72 SSDKVDMQ

-104 TSNGNKSIEKE
+104 TSNGNKLIEKE

-167 VNAQPTNEENKKVDA
+167 VNVQPTNEENKKVDA

-199 AETLVDNNSNS
+199 DETLVDNNSNS

-234 MAAIQPNSTDS
+234 IAAVQPSSTEA

-257 LTVVDADN
+257 LTVVDADKN
-265 SKTIVPAQD
+265 NKIVPAQD

-342 FTDYVDRFNSVKM
+342 FTDYVDRFNSVQM

-364 ADTIPVDKKDV
+364 ADTIPVSKNDV
-375 PFSVTI
+375 EFNVTI
-381 GNQITTTTADI
+381 GNTTTKTTANI
-392 TYPAYKEADN
+392 QYPDYVVNEK

-416 GNVED
+416 GNKEN
-421 PGYYNQVVYV
+421 PGYYKQTIYV
-431 NPMDK
+431 NPSENS
-436 DLKGAKLKVEAYHPK
+436 LTNAKLKVQAYHSS
-451 YPTNIGQIN
+451 YPNNIGQIN
-460 QNVTNIKIYRVPEG
+460 KDVTDIKIYQVPKG

-479 GYDVNTNDLVDV
+479 GYDVNTKELTDV
-491 TDEFKNKMTYG
+491 TNQYLQKITYG
-502 SNQSVNLDFGDITSA
+502 DNNSAVIDFGNADSA

-837 DKDGKYQFT
+837 DKDGKYKFT

-1058 DENGKYRFDNLDSGK
+1058 DENGKYC
-1073 YKVIFEKSAGYLPT
+1073 
-1087 KVNGTTDGEK
+1087 
-1097 DSNGSSVTVK
+1097 
-1107 INGKDD
+1107 
-1113 MSLDTGFYKEPKY
+1113 
-1126 NLGDYVWED
+1126 
-1135 TNKDGIQDANEPGIK
+1135 
-1150 DVKVTLKD
+1150 
-1158 STGKVIGTTTTDAS
+1158 
-1172 GKYKFTDLDNGNYT
+1172 
-1186 VEFETPAGYTP
+1186 
-1197 TVKNTTAEDKDSNGL
+1197 
-1212 TTTGVI
+1212 
-1218 KDADNMTLDSGF
+1218 
-1230 YKTPKYSL
+1230 
-1238 GDYVW
+1238 
-1243 YDSNKDG
+1243 

>member
-72 SSGKVDMQ
+72 SSDKVDMQ

-234 MAAIQPNSTDS
+234 IAAVQPSSTEA

-257 LTVVDADN
+257 LTVVDADKN
-265 SKTIVPAQD
+265 NKIVPAQD
-274 YLSLKSQITVDDK
+274 YLELKSQIKVDDK

-342 FTDYVDRFNSVKM
+342 FTDYVDRFNSVQM

-364 ADTIPVDKKDV
+364 ADTIPVSKNDV
-375 PFSVTI
+375 EFNVTI
-381 GNQITTTTADI
+381 GNTTTKTTANI
-392 TYPAYKEADN
+392 QYPDYVVNEK

-416 GNVED
+416 GNKEN
-421 PGYYNQVVYV
+421 PGYYKQTIYV
-431 NPMDK
+431 NPSENS
-436 DLKGAKLKVEAYHPK
+436 LTNAKLKVQAYHSS
-451 YPTNIGQIN
+451 YPNNIGQIN
-460 QNVTNIKIYRVPEG
+460 KEVTDIKIYQVPKG

-479 GYDVNTNDLVDV
+479 GYDVNTKELTDV
-491 TDEFKNKMTYG
+491 TNQYLQKITYG
-502 SNQSVNLDFGDITSA
+502 DNNSAVIDFGNADSA

-524 KFQYTNSE
+524 KFQYTTSE
-532 SPTLVQMATLSST
+532 SPTLVQMVTLSSD
-545 GNKSVSTG
+545 NSKSASMG

-947 DENGKYQFTDL
+947 YENGKYQFTDL

-1044 LLNEKGEVIGTTKT
+1044 LL
-1058 DENGKYRFDNLDSGK
+1058 
-1073 YKVIFEKSAGYLPT
+1073 
-1087 KVNGTTDGEK
+1087 
-1097 DSNGSSVTVK
+1097 
-1107 INGKDD
+1107 
-1113 MSLDTGFYKEPKY
+1113 
-1126 NLGDYVWED
+1126 
-1135 TNKDGIQDANEPGIK
+1135 
-1150 DVKVTLKD
+1150 
-1158 STGKVIGTTTTDAS
+1158 
-1172 GKYKFTDLDNGNYT
+1172 
-1186 VEFETPAGYTP
+1186 
-1197 TVKNTTAEDKDSNGL
+1197 
-1212 TTTGVI
+1212 
-1218 KDADNMTLDSGF
+1218 
-1230 YKTPKYSL
+1230 
-1238 GDYVW
+1238 
-1243 YDSNKDG
+1243 

>member
-72 SSGKVDMQ
+72 SSDKVDMQ

-104 TSNGNKSIEKE
+104 TSNGNKLIEKE

-167 VNAQPTNEENKKVDA
+167 VNVQPTNEENKKVDA

-245 KNVNDLITSNTT
+245 KNVNNLITSTTT
-257 LTVVDADN
+257 LTVVDADKN
-265 SKTIVPAQD
+265 NKIVPAQD
-274 YLSLKSQITVDDK
+274 YLTLKSQIKVDDK

-342 FTDYVDRFNSVKM
+342 FTDYVDRFNSVQM

-364 ADTIPVDKKDV
+364 ADTIPVSKNDV
-375 PFSVTI
+375 EFNVTI
-381 GNQITTTTADI
+381 GNTTTKTTANI
-392 TYPAYKEADN
+392 QYPDYVSRDN

-409 TETVSHV
+409 TETVSHA
-416 GNVED
+416 GNAED
-421 PGYYNQVVYV
+421 PGYYIQTVYV
-431 NPMDK
+431 NPSEK
-436 DLKGAKLKVEAYHPK
+436 TLTNAKLKVEAYHK
-451 YPTNIGQIN
+451 DYPDNVGQIN
-460 QNVTNIKIYRVPEG
+460 KNVTKIKIYQAPKDYV
-474 YTLNK
+474 LNK
-479 GYDVNTNDLVDV
+479 GYDVNTNQLIDV
-491 TDEFKNKMTYG
+491 TEQFKDKITYG
-502 SNQSVNLDFGDITSA
+502 TNDSVNVDFGSINNS
-517 YVVMVNT
+517 YVVMVDT
-524 KFQYTNSE
+524 KFEFTTSE
-532 SPTLVQMATLSST
+532 SPTLVQMATLTSD
-545 GNKSVSTG
+545 GNRSVSTG

-1044 LLNEKGEVIGTTKT
+1044 LLNEKGEVIGTT
-1058 DENGKYRFDNLDSGK
+1058 
-1073 YKVIFEKSAGYLPT
+1073 
-1087 KVNGTTDGEK
+1087 
-1097 DSNGSSVTVK
+1097 
-1107 INGKDD
+1107 
-1113 MSLDTGFYKEPKY
+1113 
-1126 NLGDYVWED
+1126 
-1135 TNKDGIQDANEPGIK
+1135 
-1150 DVKVTLKD
+1150 
-1158 STGKVIGTTTTDAS
+1158 
-1172 GKYKFTDLDNGNYT
+1172 
-1186 VEFETPAGYTP
+1186 
-1197 TVKNTTAEDKDSNGL
+1197 
-1212 TTTGVI
+1212 
-1218 KDADNMTLDSGF
+1218 
-1230 YKTPKYSL
+1230 
-1238 GDYVW
+1238 
-1243 YDSNKDG
+1243 